1 MFKKILVPLDGS
13 RFGIKAL
20 PYAIEIAK
28 RFDSEL
34 VLMQV
39 VFPTIPGHV
48 MSLNVEATEIAK
60 KAAQKQDTR
69 YINNAKR
76 YLGGK
81 IRNIKSHGIKSSY
94 NVIMGDP
101 TRSIISFIKKE
112 HIDLVVMTTHGKSG
126 FKRAV
131 MGSVA
136 DAVIRESQK
145 PVLVIRAKKNK

>member
-1 MFKKILVPLDGS
+1 MFEKILVPLDGS
-13 RFGIKAL
+13 RFGTKAL

-34 VLMQV
+34 VLMKV

-60 KAAQKQDTR
+60 KAAHIQDR
-69 YINNAKR
+69 KHVNNAKR
-76 YLGGK
+76 YLGRK
-81 IRNIKSHGIKSSY
+81 LRNIKSEGIEASY
-94 NVIMGDP
+94 SVIIGDP
-101 TRSIISFIKKE
+101 TRSIMSFIKKE

-136 DAVIRESQK
+136 DAVIRESLK
-145 PVLVIRAKKNK
+145 PVLVIRAKKK

>member
-1 MFKKILVPLDGS
+1 MFRKILVPLDGS
-13 RFGIKAL
+13 RFGTKAL

-34 VLMQV
+34 VLIQV

-48 MSLNVEATEIAK
+48 MSLNIEATEIAK
-60 KAAQKQDTR
+60 KAAQIQDKKLVK
-69 YINNAKR
+69 NAKR
-76 YLGGK
+76 YLVSK
-81 IRNIKSHGIKSSY
+81 VRNIKSQGIEASY
-94 NVIMGDP
+94 NVIIGDP
-101 TRSIISFIKKE
+101 TISIMSFIKKE

-136 DAVIRESQK
+136 DAVVRESQK
-145 PVLVIRAKKNK
+145 PVLVIRVKKQ